1 MARTVTGI
9 DMGLRS
15 AKFLRGYYKGNTF
28 HVTDF
33 ALTPLVSKEIA
44 EGWSSA
50 APGFKLQSARVGL
63 TGRDVNIRYTRVP
76 RVPDWQLKNLMR
88 FEVEEIGDQSGAG
101 VASDFNLLP
110 QLPEIEGED
119 VVLLAM
125 ARETLLE
132 QHLEGLKNLKGAA
145 AKLDAFSPNA
155 IALYNA
161 FIRFGVVQEETVLL
175 ANIGHDNLDV
185 VIARGADLLFARNL
199 SGGSRLFDDAIA
211 QRFDVRSEKATEIKE
226 TMATLEP
233 GARYTDANQEKA
245 SRALLGAAGQ
255 LLSLLQSTVLF
266 CKSQVKIS
274 GLKLDRVLVCGG
286 GAALTG
292 LPKYLSAGMGV
303 PVEFFDPFGVVDTA
317 ALAPEQKQLL
327 DEYRLESVVA
337 LGLATQASDPEAY
350 SIEILP
356 KSLRK
361 RREFFGAQIYLIAAA
376 VLALAYLGFDAWH
389 TSSDLAITTTRAK
402 SLTSEYKRS
411 SETHRKT
418 QDLIAENTKLGEL
431 AQTLYAL
438 KGSGEQL
445 ARGLTFLQ
453 KSLPSEFW
461 VEKLS
466 NEFRADPDLRIARG
480 EERPILA
487 VVGKARE
494 GTSSLSTLY
503 EGFIAQVRQRLP
515 RADMLRERL
524 SSSGSSF
531 TVDVSVFVPPEPAA
545 QGESSDAGNERKAG
559 DPKKGAD
566 KPKAPSDSK
575 SGDAR
580 PADKKPSK

>member
-1 MARTVTGI
+1 MARTATGI
-9 DMGLRS
+9 DLGLCT
-15 AKFLRGYYKGNTF
+15 AKFLRGFYKGNTF

-33 ALTPLVSKEIA
+33 AVTPLASKEIA
-44 EGWSSA
+44 DGWSSA
-50 APGFKLQSARVGL
+50 EPGFKLGNSRVGI

-132 QHLEGLKNLKGAA
+132 QHLDGLKSLKGAA
-145 AKLDAFSPNA
+145 AKLEAFSPNA

-161 FIRFGVVQEETVLL
+161 FVRYGVVQEETVLV

-185 VIARGADLLFARNL
+185 VIARGADLLFARNM

-211 QRFDVRSEKATEIKE
+211 QRFDVKSEKAAEIKE

-233 GARYTDANQEKA
+233 GARYTDPNQEKA

-274 GLKLDRVLVCGG
+274 GLKLDRVLLCGG
-286 GAALTG
+286 GSALKG
-292 LPKYLSAGMGV
+292 LPKYLSGGLGV
-303 PVEFFDPFGVVDTA
+303 PVELFDPFKVVDVD
-317 ALAPEQKQLL
+317 ALSAEAKQRL
-327 DEYRLESVVA
+327 DEYKLESVVA
-337 LGLATQASDPEAY
+337 LGLASMASDPEAY

-356 KSLRK
+356 KSLRR
-361 RREFFGAQIYLIAAA
+361 RREFYGAQIHLIAAG

-389 TSSDLAITTTRAK
+389 TSSELSSTTERARG
-402 SLTSEYKRS
+402 LTAQYKRAS
-411 SETHRKT
+411 DTNRKT
-418 QDLIAENTKLGEL
+418 QDLIAENTKLAALGD
-431 AQTLYAL
+431 TLYAL

-445 ARGLTFLQ
+445 ARGITFLQ
-453 KSLPSEFW
+453 KNLPSEFW
-461 VEKLS
+461 VAQLS
-466 NEFRADPDLRIARG
+466 TDYRADPDLRIARG
-480 EERPILA
+480 EEKPILQVA
-487 VVGKARE
+487 GKARE
-494 GTSSLSTLY
+494 GTSSLSSLY
-503 EGFIAQVRQRLP
+503 EGFIANVRQRLP
-515 RADMLRERL
+515 RADMLKERL
-524 SSSGSSF
+524 SSNASKF
-531 TVDVSVFVPPEPAA
+531 TVDVSMFAPPPAEPASA
-545 QGESSDAGNERKAG
+545 EGEAAPAPKDSKPAKESNEKRSPASKAGESKSSKKA
-559 DPKKGAD
+559 AQ
-566 KPKAPSDSK
+566 
-575 SGDAR
+575 
-580 PADKKPSK
+580 